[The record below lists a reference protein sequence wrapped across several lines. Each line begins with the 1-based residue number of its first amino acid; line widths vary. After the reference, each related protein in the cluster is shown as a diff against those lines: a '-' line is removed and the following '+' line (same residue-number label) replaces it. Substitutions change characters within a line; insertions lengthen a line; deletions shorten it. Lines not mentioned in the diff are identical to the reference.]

1 MTHDA
6 TRTKGIEVKLV
17 LSGQKH
23 AETAAEATA
32 ESANVDFKER
42 FNPES
47 SKDWCEI
54 VKDIVAMANSG
65 GGCLVF
71 GVRDDGSLTGWSPDP
86 ILTMDPATFTD
97 KVLRYTGRQFANFEI
112 VKRDREGRPIAMLV
126 VGEVRVP
133 IVFSKPGTYSVGG
146 GRQKTAFAQGTVYF
160 RHGAKSEPGT
170 TDDLSEMLERR
181 LKEERNHL
189 LANVRRVFQA
199 PPGHGV
205 VLVGDGEI
213 INDKA
218 VGAQIRLTNDPKAPA
233 FRPTTPDFTY
243 PFRQKEVVEEV
254 NRRLAG
260 KCEINAHDILC
271 VRRIHGVDGT
281 KPEFFEKRKFSSPQY
296 TEQFVDWL
304 IEEYNADSDFF
315 ETARSGYSKRNKGRS
330 GGTLRGLYTR
340 VLLDSTIYRH
350 FDKDRSDFLSVGNP
364 VSLILL
370 PCEKRRHISKEVAL
384 LYAGCCPCDSG
395 IGPGQGGSTPFTPGR
410 RSGTRASI
418 ASRATPG

>member
-1 MTHDA
+1 MTRGA
-6 TRTKGIEVKLV
+6 TKTKGIEVKSV
-17 LSGQKH
+17 QSGQEH

-54 VKDIVAMANSG
+54 VKDIIAMANSG

-71 GVRDDGSLTGWSPDP
+71 GVRDDGSLTGWSPEP
-86 ILTMDPATFTD
+86 ILTLDPATLTD
-97 KVLRYTGRQFANFEI
+97 KVLRYTGRQFANFET
-112 VKRDREGRPIAMLV
+112 VERNREGRLIAVLV

-133 IVFSKPGTYSVGG
+133 IVFSKPGTYSMEG

-205 VLVGDGEI
+205 VLVGGGEI
-213 INDKA
+213 INDRA

-233 FRPTTPDFTY
+233 FRTTTPDFTY

-254 NRRLAG
+254 NRRLVG
-260 KCEINAHDILC
+260 QCEINAFDILC
-271 VRRIHGVDGT
+271 VRRTHGVDET

-296 TEQFVDWL
+296 SQRFVDWL
-304 IEEYNADSDFF
+304 IEQYKADPDFF
-315 ETARSGYSKRNKGRS
+315 ENSRSGYSATS
-330 GGTLRGLYTR
+330 
-340 VLLDSTIYRH
+340 S
-350 FDKDRSDFLSVGNP
+350 SVRTGA
-364 VSLILL
+364 
-370 PCEKRRHISKEVAL
+370 IS
-384 LYAGCCPCDSG
+384 
-395 IGPGQGGSTPFTPGR
+395 QGG
-410 RSGTRASI
+410 
-418 ASRATPG
+418 